1 MIIEYKTGKVYLKKR
16 HIGKVLEDMIRIG
29 TKEDIV
35 MIWHIVI
42 ILVKIN
48 QEIFVICEKEKNH
61 MDKIQHE

>member
-16 HIGKVLEDMIRIG
+16 HIGKVLEDIIGIG

-35 MIWHIVI
+35 MIWHIMI

-48 QEIFVICEKEKNH
+48 
-61 MDKIQHE
+61 